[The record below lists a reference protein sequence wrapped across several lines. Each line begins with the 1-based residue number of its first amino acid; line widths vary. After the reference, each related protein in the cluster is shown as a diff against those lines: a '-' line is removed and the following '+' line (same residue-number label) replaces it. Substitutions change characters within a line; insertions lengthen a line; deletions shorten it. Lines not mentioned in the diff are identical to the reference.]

1 VHISSEV
8 TTLLFDTA
16 GLLIPFATG
25 LGVAY
30 KAGAKVR
37 SAENVAEASTW
48 TKRADTTPAACP
60 LNSFTPDTD
69 VVMADG
75 THKDIDDVDVGDR
88 VLSTDP
94 ESGKTEAKRVTK
106 LIEGFG
112 TKTLVDIDVDGTT
125 VTATD
130 HHPFWANNTWT
141 DAIDLKAGDNL
152 RQDNGITTT
161 VDGVN
166 IHIAYNQHV
175 NNLTVAD
182 FHTYYVSIGA
192 ENVLVHNAG
201 GWRCGDE
208 AFDTVHGRERLAQN
222 GFDETAILNM
232 KASNQVYEQA
242 DGAMVYVTQ
251 TGSDAFDLVVVSGG
265 RVVTAHRDFTKR
277 GLDGLASNYGWSG
290 WKK

>member
-1 VHISSEV
+1 
-8 TTLLFDTA
+8 
-16 GLLIPFATG
+16 
-25 LGVAY
+25 
-30 KAGAKVR
+30 
-37 SAENVAEASTW
+37 
-48 TKRADTTPAACP
+48 
-60 LNSFTPDTD
+60 
-69 VVMADG
+69 MADG

-201 GWRCGDE
+201 CDE
-208 AFDTVHGRERLAQN
+208 WAHGFQKQN
-222 GFDETAILNM
+222 GGEVKTFGESGGFLSLGEYALKPDEVVWFHHTVVV
-232 KASNQVYEQA
+232 KDGKVYDEF
-242 DGAMVYVTQ
+242 
-251 TGSDAFDLVVVSGG
+251 TGSSGISVKEWKQLWKYG
-265 RVVTAHRDFTKR
+265 DSIDF
-277 GLDGLASNYGWSG
+277 GF
-290 WKK
+290 